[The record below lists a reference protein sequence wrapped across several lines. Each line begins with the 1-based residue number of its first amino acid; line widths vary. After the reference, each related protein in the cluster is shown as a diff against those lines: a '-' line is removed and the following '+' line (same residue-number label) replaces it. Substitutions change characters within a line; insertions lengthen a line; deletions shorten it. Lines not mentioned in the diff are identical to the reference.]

1 MSEGVLL
8 GGPGARVTA
17 PASNVWHPG
26 AACRQ
31 TERAANTPSVPFDPK
46 LAPTRYLAASERYDS
61 MQYRRCGRSGLKLPP
76 ISLGLWQNFG
86 DDRPIADSRTILRR
100 AFDLGITHFD
110 LANNY
115 GPPYGS
121 AETNFGRVFFEDL
134 VPYRDELVISTK
146 AGYDMWPGP
155 YGEWGSR
162 KYLLGSLDQSLKRMR
177 LEYVDI
183 FYSHRFDPDTPLE
196 ETMGALD
203 AAVRSGKARYVGI
216 SSYGPR
222 RTEEAA
228 QMLRDLG
235 TPLLIHQP
243 SYSLI
248 NRWIEDE
255 LLDVLD
261 REGVGSIVFSPL
273 AQGMLTDKYLD
284 GVPEDS
290 RVKRGNYFSSEML
303 TDDNLARVRA
313 LNEIAQRRGQ
323 SLAQMAIAWTLRD
336 SRVTSALVG
345 ASSVRQLEQN
355 VAALDAD
362 DFDAAEL
369 EEIDRHA
376 VDGAINIWEQSSR
389 S

>member
-1 MSEGVLL
+1 
-8 GGPGARVTA
+8 
-17 PASNVWHPG
+17 
-26 AACRQ
+26 
-31 TERAANTPSVPFDPK
+31 VPFDPK
-46 LAPTRYLAASERYDS
+46 LGFDVYLPAPARYE
-61 MQYRRCGRSGLKLPP
+61 QIPYRRCGRSGLKLPA

-86 DDRPIADSRTILRR
+86 DDFPIDNSRAILRR

-121 AETNFGRVFFEDL
+121 AEINFGRIFAEDL
-134 VPYRDELVISTK
+134 RPYRDELVISTK
-146 AGYDMWPGP
+146 AGYDMWAGP

-183 FYSHRFDPDTPLE
+183 FYSHRFDPETPLE

-203 AAVRSGKARYVGI
+203 AAVRQGKARYVGI

-222 RTEEAA
+222 RTEEAI
-228 QMLRDLG
+228 QILRELG

-243 SYSLI
+243 SYSML

-255 LLDVLD
+255 LLAVLE
-261 REGVGSIVFSPL
+261 REGIGAIVFSPL
-273 AQGMLTDKYLD
+273 AQGLLTDKYLD
-284 GVPEDS
+284 GVPDDS
-290 RVKRGNYFSSEML
+290 RVRRGLHFSQELISEE
-303 TDDNLARVRA
+303 NLDRVRS

-323 SLAQMAIAWTLRD
+323 TLAQLAIAWALRD
-336 SRVTSALVG
+336 PRVTSALLG

-355 VAALDAD
+355 VAALETL
-362 DFDAAEL
+362 DFDPDDLA
-369 EEIDRHA
+369 EIDRHA
-376 VDGAINIWEQSSR
+376 VDGGINIWERSS
-389 S
+389 SA